1 MKLYKAVDV
10 LKAHKILLYQP
21 QVSLKDGLAREW
33 NWIQSLAKRA
43 ECDRES
49 KAFILQL

>member
-1 MKLYKAVDV
+1 MKLYTATDVSKAR
-10 LKAHKILLYQP
+10 KILLYQP

-33 NWIQSLAKRA
+33 DWIQSLAKKA